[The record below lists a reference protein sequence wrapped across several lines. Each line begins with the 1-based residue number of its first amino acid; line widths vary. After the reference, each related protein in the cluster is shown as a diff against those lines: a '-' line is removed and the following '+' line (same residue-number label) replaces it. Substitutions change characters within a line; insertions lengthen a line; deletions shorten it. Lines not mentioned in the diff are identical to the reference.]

1 MADVKSKITVT
12 LSDDDL
18 KEAVADWLNQNLAT
32 ALTFWDAKN
41 VTVSATMQSVGHGM
55 SECQAPVV
63 KVVAS
68 NG

>member
-1 MADVKSKITVT
+1 MADIKSKITVT

-55 SECQAPVV
+55 SERVSPVV
-63 KVVAS
+63 TVVAS